1 LGIPT
6 VPIITRRFQELVTA
20 IAFKKGIPNMRMV
33 YAPHP
38 VTDRSAE
45 LCRNYVEGKDPI
57 TGKPILEEIAAG
69 LTKPLSEEDKRTGFL
84 SRPPRTRL
92 LGPDTAENIEK
103 YFYDNDL
110 TDGFPIVLPT
120 EKKVAEMLKATSHKP
135 DEIVGRMAPSSP
147 HEAWEYTVEMVAANA
162 VMSGAKPEYFPA
174 ILALASTG
182 ATSLVSSTSSYAR
195 MALFNGPI
203 VQEIGMNSGI
213 GAMGPFSR
221 ANSTIGRCWT
231 LISKNLG
238 GSGKSGE
245 TYMGTQGSALNFS
258 NLCFPETE
266 DGLPPGW
273 NPFHVQKGFKKSDS
287 VVSVFGGWSLS
298 NICWYTPL
306 PIYKVVRGWL
316 EHFFSTSVGGVT
328 IILDPTVAADISTAG
343 FKSKEAYAD
352 YLVKNTGTP
361 GWLYWQT
368 RQKELEE
375 GKKGIEPFAS
385 YLKPGEDGVIPI
397 SRFAEK
403 LTLGVPVNAFGVFP
417 DSRTPIE
424 IIVTGGGT
432 NTYWSGGD
440 FTYSASVS
448 IDKWR

>member
-1 LGIPT
+1 VPT
-6 VPIITRRFQELVTA
+6 VPVITKRFQELVTA

-33 YAPHP
+33 YTPHP
-38 VTDRSAE
+38 VTDRPAALSRKY
-45 LCRNYVEGKDPI
+45 LEGSDPI
-57 TGKPILEEIAAG
+57 TGKPILEEIIDG
-69 LTKPLSEEDKRTGFL
+69 LTKPLSDEEKQTGFL
-84 SRPPRTRL
+84 QRAPRTRL
-92 LGPDTAENIEK
+92 LQPDTVENLEK
-103 YFYDNDL
+103 YFYDHDL
-110 TDGFPIVLPT
+110 TDGLPVVLPT
-120 EKKVAEMLKATSHKP
+120 EKKVAEMLKATSRKP
-135 DEIVGRMAPSSP
+135 DEIAGRMAPSTP
-147 HEAWEYTVEMVAANA
+147 HEAWEYTVEMVAVNA

-195 MALFNGPI
+195 MALFNGPM
-203 VQEIGMNSGI
+203 VQEIGMNAGV

-245 TYMGTQGSALNFS
+245 TYMGTQGSNLNYN

-266 DGLPPGW
+266 DALPAGW
-273 NPFHVQKGFKKSDS
+273 NPFHVQKGFRKTES
-287 VVSVFGGWSLS
+287 VVSIFGGWSLS
-298 NICWYTPL
+298 DICWYSPL
-306 PIYKVVRGWL
+306 PVYKVIRGWL
-316 EHFFSTSVGGVT
+316 EHFFSTSVGGAT
-328 IILDPTVAADISTAG
+328 LILDPTVAADVSAAG

-368 RQKELEE
+368 REKELEQAKQ
-375 GKKGIEPFAS
+375 GVEPFAS
-385 YLKPGEDGVIPI
+385 YLKVGENGVIPM
-397 SRFAEK
+397 SRFAER
-403 LTLGVPVNAFGVFP
+403 LTLGVPVNAFGGGLP
-417 DSRTPIE
+417 ANYTPIE
-424 IIVTGGGT
+424 ILVTGGGT

-440 FTYSASVS
+440 FTYSSSVS

>member
-1 LGIPT
+1 VPT
-6 VPIITRRFQELVTA
+6 VSIITRRFQELVTA

-33 YAPHP
+33 YTPHP
-38 VTDRSAE
+38 VTDRPAA
-45 LCRNYVEGKDPI
+45 LCRKYLEGKDPI
-57 TGKPILEEIAAG
+57 TGNPILEEIVAG
-69 LTKPLSEEDKRTGFL
+69 LTKPLADEDKQTGFL
-84 SRPPRTRL
+84 PRPPRTRL
-92 LGPDTAENIEK
+92 LEPDTAENLEK
-103 YFYDNDL
+103 YFYDTDL
-110 TDGFPIVLPT
+110 TDGLPVVLPT
-120 EKKVAEMLKATSHKP
+120 EKKVGEMLKATSHKP
-135 DEIVGRMAPSSP
+135 DETVGRMAPSTP
-147 HEAWEYTVEMVAANA
+147 HEAWEYTVEMVAVNA

-273 NPFHVQKGFKKSDS
+273 NPFHVQKGFKKTDS
-287 VVSVFGGWSLS
+287 VVSIFGGWSLS
-298 NICWYTPL
+298 DICWYTPL
-306 PIYKVVRGWL
+306 PIYKVIRGWL
-316 EHFFSTSVGGVT
+316 EHFFSTSVSGAT
-328 IILDPTVAADISTAG
+328 IIIDPTVATDVSAAG

-368 RQKELEE
+368 RQKELEQA
-375 GKKGIEPFAS
+375 KKGVEPFAS
-385 YLKPGEDGVIPI
+385 YLKFGEDGVIPI
-397 SRFAEK
+397 SRFAER
-403 LTLGVPVNAFGVFP
+403 LTIGVPVNAFGGLP
-417 DSRTPIE
+417 ANRTPIE

-440 FTYSASVS
+440 FTYSAGVS

>member
-1 LGIPT
+1 
-6 VPIITRRFQELVTA
+6 
-20 IAFKKGIPNMRMV
+20 MRMV
-33 YAPHP
+33 YTPHP
-38 VTDRSAE
+38 VTDRPAA
-45 LCRNYVEGKDPI
+45 LCRKYLEGKDPI
-57 TGKPILEEIAAG
+57 TGKPILEEIIAG
-69 LTKPLSEEDKRTGFL
+69 LTTPVSDEDKQTGFL
-84 SRPPRTRL
+84 PRAPRTRL
-92 LGPDTAENIEK
+92 LEPDTAGNLEQ
-103 YFYDNDL
+103 YFYDNDF
-110 TDGFPIVLPT
+110 TDGLPVVLPT

-135 DEIVGRMAPSSP
+135 DEIVGRMAPSTP
-147 HEAWEYTVEMVAANA
+147 HEAWEYTVEMVAVNA

-213 GAMGPFSR
+213 GAMGPFNR

-238 GSGKSGE
+238 GSGKLGE
-245 TYMGTQGSALNFS
+245 TYMGAQGTALNFS

-266 DGLPPGW
+266 DGLPAGW
-273 NPFHVQKGFKKSDS
+273 NPFHVQKGFKKTDS
-287 VVSVFGGWSLS
+287 VVSIFGGWSLS
-298 NICWYTPL
+298 DICWYTPL
-306 PIYKVVRGWL
+306 PIYKVIQGWL
-316 EHFFSTSVGGVT
+316 EHFFSTSVGGAT
-328 IILDPTVAADISTAG
+328 LILDPTVAADISAAG
-343 FKSKEAYAD
+343 FKTKEAYAD

-375 GKKGIEPFAS
+375 AKKGVEPFAS
-385 YLKPGEDGVIPI
+385 YLRAGENGVIPV
-397 SRFAEK
+397 SRFAER
-403 LTLGVPVNAFGVFP
+403 LTIGVPVNAFGVFP
-417 DSRTPIE
+417 QSRTPIE

-440 FTYSASVS
+440 FSYSASVS

>member
-1 LGIPT
+1 
-6 VPIITRRFQELVTA
+6 VTA

-33 YAPHP
+33 YTPHP
-38 VTDRSAE
+38 VTDRPAA
-45 LCRNYVEGKDPI
+45 LCRKYIEGKDPV
-57 TGKPILEEIAAG
+57 TGKSFLEEIVAG
-69 LTKPLSEEDKRTGFL
+69 LTKPVSEEDMRTDFL

-92 LGPDTAENIEK
+92 LPPDTAENLET
-103 YFYDNDL
+103 YFYSNEL
-110 TDGFPIVLPT
+110 TDGLPIVLPT
-120 EKKVAEMLKATSHKP
+120 ERKVADMLKATSHKP

-147 HEAWEYTVEMVAANA
+147 HEAWEFTVEMVAVNA

-195 MALFNGPI
+195 MGVFNGPI
-203 VQEIGMNSGI
+203 VQEISMNAGV

-258 NLCFPETE
+258 NLCFPEAE
-266 DGLPPGW
+266 EGLPPGW
-273 NPFHVQKGFKKSDS
+273 EPFHVQKGFKKSDS
-287 VVSVFGGWSLS
+287 VVSIFGGWSLS
-298 NICWYTPL
+298 DICWYTPL
-306 PIYKVVRGWL
+306 PIYKVIRGWL

-328 IILDPTVAADISTAG
+328 LVLDPTVAADISAAG
-343 FKSKEAYAD
+343 FKTKEAYAD

-361 GWLYWQT
+361 AWLYWQT

-375 GKKGIEPFAS
+375 AKKGVEPFAS
-385 YLKPGEDGVIPI
+385 YLKAGENGVIPI
-397 SRFAEK
+397 SRFAER

-417 DSRTPIE
+417 QSRTPIE
-424 IIVTGGGT
+424 IIVTGGST

-440 FTYSASVS
+440 FTYSSSVS

>member
-1 LGIPT
+1 
-6 VPIITRRFQELVTA
+6 
-20 IAFKKGIPNMRMV
+20 MRMV
-33 YAPHP
+33 YTPHP
-38 VTDRSAE
+38 VTDRPAE
-45 LCRNYVEGKDPI
+45 LCRKYLEGKDPI
-57 TGKPILEEIAAG
+57 TGKPILEEIVAG

-92 LGPDTAENIEK
+92 LGPDTAENLEK

-110 TDGFPIVLPT
+110 TDGLPIVLPT
-120 EKKVAEMLKATSHKP
+120 EKKVTEMLKATSHRP
-135 DEIVGRMAPSSP
+135 DEIVGRMAPSTP
-147 HEAWEYTVEMVAANA
+147 HEAWEYTVEMVAVNA

-203 VQEIGMNSGI
+203 VQEIGMNSGV

-287 VVSVFGGWSLS
+287 VVSIFGGWSLS

-328 IILDPTVAADISTAG
+328 IILDPTVAADISAAG

-375 GKKGIEPFAS
+375 AKKGMEPFAS
-385 YLKPGEDGVIPI
+385 YLKLGEDGVIPI

-403 LTLGVPVNAFGVFP
+403 LTIGVPVNAFGIFP
-417 DSRTPIE
+417 ENRTPVE
-424 IIVTGGGT
+424 IVVTGGGT

-440 FTYSASVS
+440 FTCSASVS

>member
-1 LGIPT
+1 
-6 VPIITRRFQELVTA
+6 
-20 IAFKKGIPNMRMV
+20 MRMV
-33 YAPHP
+33 YTPHP
-38 VTDRSAE
+38 VTDRPAA
-45 LCRNYVEGKDPI
+45 LCRKYLEGKDPV
-57 TGKPILEEIAAG
+57 TGKAILEEIIAG
-69 LTKPLSEEDKRTGFL
+69 LTRPVSGEDKQAGFL
-84 SRPPRTRL
+84 TRPPRTRL
-92 LGPDTAENIEK
+92 LAPDTAENLEK
-103 YFYDNDL
+103 YFYDNDM
-110 TDGFPIVLPT
+110 TDGLPFVLPT

-135 DEIVGRMAPSSP
+135 DEMVGRMAPSSP
-147 HEAWEYTVEMVAANA
+147 HEAWEYTVEMVAVNA
-162 VMSGAKPEYFPA
+162 VMSGAKSEYFPA

-203 VQEIGMNSGI
+203 VQEIGMNSGV
-213 GAMGPFSR
+213 GAMGPFNR

-273 NPFHVQKGFKKSDS
+273 NPFHVQKGFKKTDS

-298 NICWYTPL
+298 DICWYTPT
-306 PIYKVVRGWL
+306 PIYKVIRGWL
-316 EHFFSTSVGGVT
+316 EHFFSTSVGSAT
-328 IILDPTVAADISTAG
+328 LILDPTVAADVAAAG
-343 FKSKEAYAD
+343 FKSKESYVD
-352 YLVKNTGTP
+352 YLIKNTGTP

-368 RQKELEE
+368 RQKELEQA
-375 GKKGIEPFAS
+375 KKGVEPFAS
-385 YLKPGEDGVIPI
+385 YLKVGENGVIPI
-397 SRFAEK
+397 SRFAEN
-403 LTLGVPVNAFGVFP
+403 LTIGVPVNAFGSGFP
-417 DSRTPIE
+417 TIRTPIE

-440 FTYSASVS
+440 FSCSSSVS
-448 IDKWR
+448 IDRWR